1 MNKYHFSK
9 LERVSK
15 TRAKQLYNNG
25 FSVLFIPCKLNPE
38 NNFYNLGIWENI
50 FLQGQYNSFEELE
63 NAFTFYNC
71 NAETG
76 KYIAFYVS
84 TEKTYIH
91 FTFFDSSNP
100 YIFRGSPLD
109 CLQELKK
116 WGKYWKIEA
125 EKEHFYYLS
134 KEV

>member
-50 FLQGQYNSFEELE
+50 FLQGQYNSFEENELYTPKE
-63 NAFTFYNC
+63 FERLANC
-71 NAETG
+71 
-76 KYIAFYVS
+76 
-84 TEKTYIH
+84 
-91 FTFFDSSNP
+91 SSWFEVVEIP
-100 YIFRGSPLD
+100 KS
-109 CLQELKK
+109 
-116 WGKYWKIEA
+116 KIYFCFGA
-125 EKEHFYYLS
+125 RFAA
-134 KEV
+134 

>member
-1 MNKYHFSK
+1 MNKYHSNK
-9 LERVSK
+9 LERVTK
-15 TRAKQLYNNG
+15 AKAKQLYNNG
-25 FSVLFIPCKLNPE
+25 FSVLFIPCELNPE

-76 KYIAFYVS
+76 
-84 TEKTYIH
+84 IH
-91 FTFFDSSNP
+91 FNFYDRANP
-100 YIFRGSPLD
+100 YIFRGSALD

-134 KEV
+134 QEA